1 MLTKWLFLGLAIGS
15 GVTGSITLKA
25 ALDHPAWYLL
35 VVACYISAF
44 SSLVIVLR
52 HGMPLGVAYGIWG
65 AAGVALTAVFAAL
78 FFGERL
84 TPAVLA
90 GMILVIGGVL
100 CVEFGAHRATPQQKG
115 SP

>member
-1 MLTKWLFLGLAIGS
+1 VVTKWLFLGLAIGS
-15 GVTGSITLKA
+15 GVTGSISLKA

-35 VVACYISAF
+35 VAACYVSAF
-44 SSLVIVLR
+44 SSLVMVLR

-65 AAGVALTAVFAAL
+65 AVGVALTAAFAVV

-90 GMILVIGGVL
+90 GMALVIGGVL
-100 CVEFGAHRATPQQKG
+100 CVEVGAHRAAQQQEG
-115 SP
+115 SS